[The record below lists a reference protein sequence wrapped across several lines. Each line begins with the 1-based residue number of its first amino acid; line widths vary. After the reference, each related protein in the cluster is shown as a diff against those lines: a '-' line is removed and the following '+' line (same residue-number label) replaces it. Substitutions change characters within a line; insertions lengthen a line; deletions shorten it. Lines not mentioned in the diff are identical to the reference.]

1 MQFHKLHSE
10 SLYIHILFMQILE
23 KYVKEIIYE
32 NLFLQFSYYSF
43 LNYEGLTAKTDLD
56 P

>member
-1 MQFHKLHSE
+1 
-10 SLYIHILFMQILE
+10 MQILE
-23 KYVKEIIYE
+23 KYVKGIIYE

-43 LNYEGLTAKTDLD
+43 FEPYAYEGLKAKTGLD